1 MKLKTIRWMLAAV
14 LAAGMIGLG
23 GCVDDSSSSSKGTEV
38 EQAFDFTL
46 TSYKT
51 QNLSSQ
57 SRTTS
62 GTSSL
67 QASEPSIMRG
77 QLTATNTGTSAVTT
91 FSWSVYLDENAW
103 TLASNNTAILP
114 SGNYEFSLLLSEGD
128 QQYVGSAVLALVDG
142 TADIPM
148 TIRPVIGE
156 TLTSVTIAGELADF
170 KFSYDP
176 GELSIANIGNP
187 QIGIEVDGES
197 EQLFAI
203 NPTTGIADA
212 YINLNAGQ
220 HNIHLN
226 LYDDSIQ
233 KGRSVV
239 AQETV
244 IVIAGSDIEMDLI
257 PLHSEIELVL
267 TENGGDALFKF
278 SIPQEVVQEAGA
290 IENLQVLLSVTGN
303 NNPIEE
309 TILNLQMA
317 EQGNYT
323 AEVTLNNKQY
333 DDVTL
338 SLTFTDIASSPTELL
353 GSCNQSTILD
363 ATNRAISC
371 PLILRRRA
379 VIGGSL
385 LSVVGF
391 NVFDEEGAPIP
402 GATITEG
409 GNILGVTGS
418 GVFGTPGYLK
428 TYLNAGDYDLH
439 AEANSMSTSINL
451 NVLPFTILNIELILD
466 TPSGACNDED
476 AIGTECGG
484 GIKFSQ
490 GLVAAAGDQE
500 GPGDSWGVN
509 QFQMSPASSES
520 DEQWIILGT
529 SFDNGKENTEKMIEN
544 GHVKYEA
551 AITCNAKNTG
561 GTKDWYLP
569 ARDELHML
577 IRNSNI
583 CNNYQGN
590 CEGNACPQYDSGCEN
605 GTPENPI
612 VDGFNVASGNYR
624 TRGYASS
631 SEDGFQN
638 QWAYMDS
645 QVDTV
650 DNDNRLN
657 TWGRFYTVRTRCIRQ
672 Y

>member
-1 MKLKTIRWMLAAV
+1 MHKDIGIMKLKNIRWMLAAV

-23 GCVDDSSSSSKGTEV
+23 GCVDDSSSSAKGTEV

-51 QNLSSQ
+51 QNISPQ

-114 SGNYEFSLLLSEGD
+114 PGNYEFSLLLSEGD

-176 GELSIANIGNP
+176 GELSIANISNP

-197 EQLFAI
+197 EQLFTI

-220 HNIHLN
+220 HDIHLN

-244 IVIAGSDIEMDLI
+244 IVVAGSDIEMDLI

-267 TENGGDALFKF
+267 LENGGDALFKF

-290 IENLQVLLSVTGN
+290 IENLQVLLSITGN

-317 EQGNYT
+317 EQGNYA

-333 DDVTL
+333 DDITL
-338 SLTFTDIASSPTELL
+338 SLTFTDIASSPAELL
-353 GSCNQSTILD
+353 GSCNQSTTLD

-428 TYLNAGDYDLH
+428 TYLNAGDYNLH
-439 AEANSMSTSINL
+439 AEANSISTSMDL

-466 TPSGACNDED
+466 TPSGACSDED

-490 GLVAAAGDQE
+490 GLVAAAGDQAGE
-500 GPGDSWGVN
+500 L
-509 QFQMSPASSES
+509 QMSPSYS
-520 DEQWIILGT
+520 DAGGWIELGT
-529 SFDNGKENTEKMIEN
+529 SLDNGKENTEKMIGN
-544 GHVKYEA
+544 GHNKYEA
-551 AITCNAKNTG
+551 AIACNAKNEDG
-561 GTKDWYLP
+561 INDWYLP
-569 ARDELHML
+569 ARDELHTL

-583 CNNYQGN
+583 CDNYQGN
-590 CEGNACPQYDSGCEN
+590 CERGSCPQYEGGCEN
-605 GTPENPI
+605 GTSDSPVVN
-612 VDGFNVASGNYR
+612 GFNAASGGYR
-624 TRGYASS
+624 TRGYATS
-631 SEDGFQN
+631 SENGN
-638 QWAYMDS
+638 QS
-645 QVDTV
+645 QWGYADHDTESTSS
-650 DNDNRLN
+650 DNYLFS
-657 TWGRFYTVRTRCIRQ
+657 WGRSYTVRTRCIRQ